1 MNGYKTFQGAAGS
14 RPSHSVVCGQE
25 ASLYV
30 LGKPVQVPLYSSRP
44 TIAVG
49 IVNLSTILPADSS
62 AWSSGRRAQIGQV
75 AVLSA
80 PERLG
85 WKARGCHRRAMELSG
100 GGYGTTAREA
110 MWGD

>member
-1 MNGYKTFQGAAGS
+1 M
-14 RPSHSVVCGQE
+14 
-25 ASLYV
+25 

-49 IVNLSTILPADSS
+49 IVNFMTILPADSQRL
-62 AWSSGRRAQIGQV
+62 SGRRAQIGQV

-85 WKARGCHRRAMELSG
+85 WKVGLPPQSHGAIRGVWDDR
-100 GGYGTTAREA
+100 
-110 MWGD
+110 